1 MSLQETLQWRFATKS
16 FNGKTIEDEKIDQ
29 ILEAI
34 RLSPSSSGLQ
44 PFKVF
49 VITNQELKEKLYPVS
64 WEQNQILQAS
74 HLLVFAAW
82 DEYTPERVNTFF
94 EFSNKERNLPS
105 SATDDY
111 RLKLL
116 GILDQKSKDQHFV
129 GAAHQAYLALGFGL
143 LAAAHLKV
151 DATPLEGFDSE
162 AYDEILNL
170 REQGLKSTVL
180 MALGYRDEENDWLVN
195 LKKVRR
201 SSEELFIE
209 LS

>member
-16 FNGKTIEDEKIDQ
+16 YNGKTVENEKIEQ

-34 RLSPSSSGLQ
+34 RMSPSSSGLQ
-44 PFKVF
+44 PFKVL

-64 WEQNQILQAS
+64 WEQKQILQAS

-116 GILDQKSKDQHFV
+116 GILEKRSKDQHFV

-143 LAAAHLKV
+143 LAAADLKV

-180 MALGYRDEENDWLVN
+180 LALGYRDEENDWLVN

-201 SSEELFIE
+201 SNEELFIE
-209 LS
+209 IH

>member
-16 FNGKTIEDEKIDQ
+16 YNGKTIENEKIEQ

-34 RLSPSSSGLQ
+34 RMSPSSSGLQ
-44 PFKVF
+44 PFKVL

-64 WEQNQILQAS
+64 WEQKQILQAS

-116 GILDQKSKDQHFV
+116 GILDQRSKEQHFV

-143 LAAAHLKV
+143 LAAAHVKV

-180 MALGYRDEENDWLVN
+180 LALGYRDEENDWLVN

-201 SSEELFIE
+201 SNEELFIE
-209 LS
+209 IH

>member
-16 FNGKTIEDEKIDQ
+16 FNGKTIENEKIDQ

-44 PFKVF
+44 PFKVL
-49 VITNQELKEKLYPVS
+49 VITNQELKKKLHPVS
-64 WEQNQILQAS
+64 WEQNQVLQAS

-116 GILDQKSKDQHFV
+116 GILDQRSKDQHFV

>member
-16 FNGKTIEDEKIDQ
+16 YNGKTVENEKIEQ

-34 RLSPSSSGLQ
+34 RMSPSSSGLQ
-44 PFKVF
+44 PFKVL
-49 VITNQELKEKLYPVS
+49 VITNQELKKKLYPYS
-64 WEQNQILQAS
+64 WEQKQILQAS

-116 GILDQKSKDQHFV
+116 GILEKRSKDQHFV

-143 LAAAHLKV
+143 LAAADLKV

-170 REQGLKSTVL
+170 HEQGLKSTVL
-180 MALGYRDEENDWLVN
+180 LALGYRDEENDWLVN

-201 SSEELFIE
+201 SNEELFIE
-209 LS
+209 MN

>member
-16 FNGKTIEDEKIDQ
+16 YNGKTVENEKIEQ

-34 RLSPSSSGLQ
+34 RMSPSSSGLQ
-44 PFKVF
+44 PFKVL
-49 VITNQELKEKLYPVS
+49 VITNQELKKKLYPYS
-64 WEQNQILQAS
+64 WEQKQILQAS

-116 GILDQKSKDQHFV
+116 GILEKRSKDQHFV

-143 LAAAHLKV
+143 LAAADLKV

-170 REQGLKSTVL
+170 HEQGLKSTVL
-180 MALGYRDEENDWLVN
+180 LALGYRDEENDWLIN

-201 SSEELFIE
+201 SNEELFIE
-209 LS
+209 MN

>member
-16 FNGKTIEDEKIDQ
+16 FNGKTIENEKIDQ

-116 GILDQKSKDQHFV
+116 GILDQRSKDQHFV

>member
-16 FNGKTIEDEKIDQ
+16 YNGKTIENEKIDQ

-49 VITNQELKEKLYPVS
+49 VITNQELKEKLYPFS
-64 WEQNQILQAS
+64 WEQKQILQAS

-116 GILDQKSKDQHFV
+116 GIMDQRSKEQHFV

-143 LAAAHLKV
+143 LAAAHVKV

-180 MALGYRDEENDWLVN
+180 LALGYRDEENDWLVN

-201 SSEELFIE
+201 PNEELFVE
-209 LS
+209 LN

>member
-1 MSLQETLQWRFATKS
+1 MSLQEALHWRFATKS
-16 FNGKTIEDEKIDQ
+16 YNGKTIEHEKISQ

-34 RLSPSSSGLQ
+34 RLAPSSSGLQ

-49 VITNQELKEKLYPVS
+49 VITNKELKEKLQPIACD
-64 WEQNQILQAS
+64 QKQIVQAS

-82 DEYTPERVNTFF
+82 DEYTPERINSFF

-111 RLKLL
+111 RLNLL
-116 GILDQKSKDQHFV
+116 DRLDKKDKDQHFMNTS
-129 GAAHQAYLALGFGL
+129 QQTYIALGFGM

-151 DATPLEGFDSE
+151 DATPLEGFDNI
-162 AYDEILNL
+162 AFDEFLNL
-170 REQGLKSTVL
+170 PAQGLKSTVL
-180 MALGYRDEENDWLVN
+180 LALGYRDEENDWLLN

-201 SSEELFIE
+201 SNDELFIE

>member
-16 FNGKTIEDEKIDQ
+16 YNGKTVENEKVDQ

-34 RLSPSSSGLQ
+34 RMSPSSSGLQ
-44 PFKVF
+44 PFKVL
-49 VITNQELKEKLYPVS
+49 VITNQELKKKLYPYS
-64 WEQNQILQAS
+64 WEQKQILQAS

-116 GILDQKSKDQHFV
+116 GILEKRSKDQHFV

-143 LAAAHLKV
+143 LAAADLKV

-180 MALGYRDEENDWLVN
+180 LALGYRDTENDWLVN

-201 SSEELFIE
+201 SNEELFIE
-209 LS
+209 IH

>member
-16 FNGKTIEDEKIDQ
+16 YNGKTVENEKVDQ

-34 RLSPSSSGLQ
+34 RMSPSSSGLQ
-44 PFKVF
+44 PFKVL

-64 WEQNQILQAS
+64 WEQKQILQAS

-116 GILDQKSKDQHFV
+116 GILEKRSKDQHFV

-143 LAAAHLKV
+143 LAAADLKV

-180 MALGYRDEENDWLVN
+180 LALGYRDEENDWLVN

-201 SSEELFIE
+201 SNEELFIE
-209 LS
+209 MD